1 MEKNEPELLDEVLS
15 AHFATRFLLDFL
27 QFSFSHLVVAKTEE
41 AERIKIY
48 DGRKQIDLESDG
60 KLVSLRF

>member
-48 DGRKQIDLESDG
+48 DGRKQIDL
-60 KLVSLRF
+60 